1 MEHNERR
8 NQGQQSQGDR
18 SRAGSGRDNDR
29 REFSD
34 DRFGSQRYDEQQ
46 REPQRGGSQPEDV
59 YSHRPGSQEFGSPYG
74 STDDRQHER
83 NFGRH
88 ERDYGGSDAGYGARR
103 GYEDQRYR
111 NEQRFSPDWS
121 RDDAQARQSDDPY
134 YARNRG
140 YGEPQGGRAPGG
152 WRGDQ
157 DRTTTAEQR
166 ERGFEPRGM
175 RRGEQHDAD
184 RDLGASYPHGYPWG
198 SRGQESQNR
207 QDEDERHYR
216 GYYSRQYRPFSYPGG
231 SGHLFTESWTL
242 TGPHTGRGPK
252 GWKRSDQQVI
262 EEASQRL
269 ERDGEVDATDI
280 EVLAESGVITLRG
293 SVPDRATKRRAEE
306 CVESIYGVRDVMNEL
321 RVMSRDEES
330 RSARSTQGS
339 QPTSQR
345 SQRGRGAQASQSS
358 QSSQSSS
365 PGARSSGTSP
375 SSASQASQA
384 PSSEETN
391 TQKH

>member
-8 NQGQQSQGDR
+8 NQGQESQGDR
-18 SRAGSGRDNDR
+18 SRAGYGRDNDR

-46 REPQRGGSQPEDV
+46 QREPRRGGSQPEDV

-74 STDDRQHER
+74 STDDRPRER

-111 NEQRFSPDWS
+111 DEQRFSPDWS
-121 RDDAQARQSDDPY
+121 RDDAQPRQSDDPY

-140 YGEPQGGRAPGG
+140 YAEPQSGRGG
-152 WRGDQ
+152 WRGDEN
-157 DRTTTAEQR
+157 RTTTAEQR
-166 ERGFEPRGM
+166 ARGFEPRGM
-175 RRGEQHDAD
+175 QRGAQRDPD
-184 RDLGASYPHGYPWG
+184 REFGSSYPWG
-198 SRGQESQNR
+198 SRGSEARNR
-207 QDEDERHYR
+207 QDEDESYYR

-252 GWKRSDQQVI
+252 GWKRSDQQII

-269 ERDGEVDATDI
+269 ERDGDVDATDI
-280 EVLAESGVITLRG
+280 EVQSDGCVITLRG
-293 SVPDRATKRRAEE
+293 TVPDRATKRRAEE

-321 RVMSRDEES
+321 RVASRDDES
-330 RSARSTQGS
+330 RASGTSQGS
-339 QPTSQR
+339 QQTSSR
-345 SQRGRGAQASQSS
+345 SQRGRGSQASQSS
-358 QSSQSSS
+358 SSQTPQSSS
-365 PGARSSGTSP
+365 ASARSSGTTP

-384 PSSEETN
+384 PSSDEGTQ
-391 TQKH
+391 QKH